1 MYYAAGIVTNNVDY
15 YQFIIM
21 IKDGIVK
28 WAQHL
33 IVPGKVY
40 RIDKLVGKGD
50 YSAYGAGSNYDS
62 VGNPYSDG
70 IIVFMYT

>member
-1 MYYAAGIVTNNVDY
+1 
-15 YQFIIM
+15 M

-28 WAQHL
+28 WVQHP
-33 IVPGKVY
+33 IGSGKNY

-50 YSAYGAGSNYDS
+50 YSAYGAGSNYDNS
-62 VGNPYSDG
+62 GNPYSDG